1 MYEHKL
7 SNFEKAFLT
16 IVNEHQQ
23 DEKEDAILATEI
35 KDIVL
40 RGGVNED
47 ALEEVL
53 ADIMNKVKAHCD
65 MMSNNARDEAYSA
78 GKEAGLDAAY
88 HSQH

>member
-23 DEKEDAILATEI
+23 DEKEDARLAAEI
-35 KDIVL
+35 KNLIAV
-40 RGGVNED
+40 GGVSGD
-47 ALEEVL
+47 KLEEIV
-53 ADIMNKVKAHCD
+53 ASIMEKVQAHCD
-65 MMSNNARDEAYSA
+65 KMSNDAREEAYSA

>member
-23 DEKEDAILATEI
+23 DEKEDAILAREI

>member
-16 IVNEHQQ
+16 IVKEHKE
-23 DEKEDAILATEI
+23 DEKEDAILAEEI
-35 KDIVL
+35 KNIL
-40 RGGVNED
+40 LQGGIDED
-47 ALEEVL
+47 NLENVITS
-53 ADIMNKVKAHCD
+53 IMEKVQAHCD
-65 MMSNNARDEAYSA
+65 KMSEDARDQAYSA

>member
-16 IVNEHQQ
+16 IVKEHKQ
-23 DEKEDAILATEI
+23 DEKEDAMLAREI
-35 KDIVL
+35 KALVAQ
-40 RGGVNED
+40 GGVSED
-47 ALEEVL
+47 RLEEVV
-53 ADIMNKVKAHCD
+53 ASIMEKVQAHCD
-65 MMSNNARDEAYSA
+65 KMSNDAREEAYSA